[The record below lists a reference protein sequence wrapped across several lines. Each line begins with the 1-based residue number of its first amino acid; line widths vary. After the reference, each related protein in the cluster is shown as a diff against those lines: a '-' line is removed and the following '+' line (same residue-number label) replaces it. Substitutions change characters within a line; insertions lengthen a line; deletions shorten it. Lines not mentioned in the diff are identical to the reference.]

1 MKERRMTGIIE
12 DSAVARVLPL
22 KSSFIPPPGPIETTA
37 IKSEFLDDDVK
48 SLVGEV
54 YSGK

>member
-1 MKERRMTGIIE
+1 MKERRMSGIIE
-12 DSAVARVLPL
+12 DSAVSRVLPL
-22 KSSFIPPPGPIETTA
+22 QSSFIPSPGPIETSTA
-37 IKSEFLDDDVK
+37 KSEFLDDDVR